1 MAQNN
6 QEYLTQYCQE
16 LGLMVNET
24 LDGCDE
30 LLSVI
35 EEILK
40 QYRPKFQE
48 EANEFIRLRFTLL
61 DYTGLLCNLRKIDRP
76 DDDALY
82 DSFVPLIDRALEV
95 TTRMVSADVIIN
107 DIINMYMEPQDHD
120 VYIYLYLTTLKPIS
134 NSLFYVRGKLEELYK
149 ETSQKWPDLIV
160 SYFDEEEEYE
170 EEDLV
175 LPEEI
180 ESFQNMRDTLVK
192 AFTIYTNE
200 HKSERISDFFI
211 AIQDYL
217 EAFAKG
223 VEPDME
229 FDFGFLYNY
238 DAHEIRYIDFH
249 FELEMLQVSS
259 GGSTYNEFVGS
270 DSYTD
275 WTYSIG
281 LNGWDEGNYNCNFM
295 TVLELVRVGA
305 KLTIEGPDEYI
316 DYEEDE

>member
-1 MAQNN
+1 MAQTN

-24 LDGCDE
+24 IDGCDE

-48 EANEFIRLRFTLL
+48 EAIEFIRLRFTLP

-82 DSFVPLIDRALEV
+82 DSFAPLIDRALEV

-107 DIINMYMEPQDHD
+107 DIINMYMEPEDHD

-134 NSLFYVRGKLEELYK
+134 NSLYYVRGKLEELYK

-170 EEDLV
+170 EDLV

-180 ESFQNMRDTLVK
+180 ESFQNMRDILVK
-192 AFTIYTNE
+192 AFTMYTNE

-223 VEPDME
+223 AEPDME

-238 DAHEIRYIDFH
+238 DPHEIRYIDFH
-249 FELEMLQVSS
+249 FELGMLQVSS
-259 GGSTYNEFVGS
+259 GGSTYSEFVGS
-270 DSYTD
+270 DSFTD

-295 TVLELVRVGA
+295 TVLELVRMGA